1 LMDDVLL
8 YPTEATV
15 IPYSYNEVGNVLSET
30 KNNGRTV
37 FYEYDKLG
45 RLRYVRDWDKNI
57 LKKESYMSY
66 NTTLSLATPTFRTL
80 SSQLEDGVDIP
91 FEVGPENRCLLGVT
105 YNWDFGD
112 GTTIVTNN
120 PNPTHI
126 FTNPGTYQ
134 VKVVATHTSL
144 GTKSYTSAVTIALRP
159 LNVVI
164 CASGVLMVDN
174 CGINSPT
181 IGACAG
187 ISTPNNRTDVNI
199 VSVTGCNGTL
209 SYQWERSDI
218 EGEWTVVGTGTQYSR
233 NVNLNY
239 AQPSYKIRLKVTS
252 SCGRTGVSSVFE
264 FVGYKSKS
272 NCVEKLP
279 EPI

>member
-1 LMDDVLL
+1 
-8 YPTEATV
+8 
-15 IPYSYNEVGNVLSET
+15 
-30 KNNGRTV
+30 
-37 FYEYDKLG
+37 
-45 RLRYVRDWDKNI
+45 
-57 LKKESYMSY
+57 MSY